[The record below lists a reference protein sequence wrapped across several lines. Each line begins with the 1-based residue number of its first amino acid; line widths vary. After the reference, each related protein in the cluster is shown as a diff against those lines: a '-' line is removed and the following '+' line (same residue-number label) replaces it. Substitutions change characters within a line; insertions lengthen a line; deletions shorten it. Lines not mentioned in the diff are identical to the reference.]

1 MTNDSGGGRPVES
14 RDTSYDEALSSSSI
28 IGGTQ
33 AVVYLLSLFKTKIAA
48 VLLGPSGVG
57 LTALYLSATSLLATV
72 SGLGLNTSGVRE
84 VASAASTGD
93 ERQVAHTVGLLKKLC
108 WLTGV
113 CGWLLTILFAWPLSR
128 WTFGDEEHVWAIAIL
143 GSTVML
149 VAISGGQAAVI
160 QGMRRIGDLA
170 KVNFLCVLG
179 GTTAT
184 LVLYALMGQR
194 GIVPALIVSAL
205 ITAYFSWSFSRRIR
219 VDPVRLPWSD
229 VFSGSRR
236 LLHLGL
242 ATMWNALLVTGVA
255 LATRALVVREFGLD
269 AAGVYQAA
277 WAISGLFSSFV
288 LSAMVADYYP
298 RLTGA
303 SAENSAVNRLVNEQA
318 EVGMLLAVPGLA
330 ASLVFAPLA
339 VELLYSSEFRGAIA
353 LLPWFIG
360 GVFVQ
365 IASWPAGFVPL
376 ARGEGA
382 VFAAL
387 ESVICLSQMV
397 LTVLLLKFYGLPGA
411 GMAFLGAQFIHL
423 AIYFAFARWRTGF
436 LWTVETLKIV
446 LFASFFL
453 GLSFAIFAAGGGW
466 TSYVFGSLIVAAATL
481 FSLRGVA
488 KRATAETKIGKLLAG
503 LPWSQRLLYS

>member
-1 MTNDSGGGRPVES
+1 MTNDSGDGRPAKDRGS
-14 RDTSYDEALSSSSI
+14 SYDEALSSSSI

-33 AVVYLLSLFKTKIAA
+33 AVVYLLSLIKTKIAA

-57 LTALYLSATSLLATV
+57 LTALYISATSLVGTI

-84 VASAASTGD
+84 VASAASSGD
-93 ERQVAHTVGLLKKLC
+93 EKQIAQTVALLKKLC
-108 WLTGV
+108 WLTGLA
-113 CGWLLTILFAWPLSR
+113 GWLLTVLFAWPLSR
-128 WTFGDEEHVWAIAIL
+128 WTFGDVEHVGAIALL

-149 VAISGGQAAVI
+149 AAISGGQAAVI

-170 KVNFLCVLG
+170 KVNFLCVAG
-179 GTTAT
+179 GTAAT
-184 LVLYALMGQR
+184 LVIYALMGQR

-205 ITAYFSWSFSRRIR
+205 ITTYFNWSFSRRIK
-219 VDPVRLPWSD
+219 VDPVRLNWSE
-229 VFSGSRR
+229 VFGGSQR

-242 ATMWNALLVTGVA
+242 ATMWNALLITAVA
-255 LATRALVVREFGLD
+255 LATRALVVRDFGLD

-277 WAISGLFSSFV
+277 WAISGLFSGFV
-288 LSAMVADYYP
+288 LSAMAADYYP

-303 SAENSAVNRLVNEQA
+303 CAEDSSVNRLVNEQA
-318 EVGMLLAVPGLA
+318 EVGMLLALPGLA

-382 VFAAL
+382 IFAAV
-387 ESVICLSQMV
+387 ETIICFSQLA
-397 LTVLLLKFYGLPGA
+397 LTVVLLKLYGLPGT
-411 GMAFLGAQFIHL
+411 GMAFLGAQFVHL
-423 AIYFAFARWRTGF
+423 ALYFTFARWRTGF
-436 LWTVETLKIV
+436 LWTWDTLKIV
-446 LFASFFL
+446 LFAALFL
-453 GLSFAIFAAGGGW
+453 GLSLAIFAAGGGW
-466 TSYVFGSLIVAAATL
+466 ASYLFGALVVGAASL

-488 KRATAETKIGKLLAG
+488 KRAAPETKIGKMLAR
-503 LPWSQRLLYS
+503 LPFASRLLYS